1 MRLDGSLALPK
12 DLVEKLHQNGDVS
25 VADNCI
31 VLGTDGDDCRQFF
44 CLVTKKGVEQ
54 GNMAGI
60 PQLMFLLG
68 VAVYLGACT
77 SEQVPAPLPQAMYQD
92 NPTKTRKVQ
101 IALRDRGDYAGFVD
115 GYLGQYTGDG
125 IQRFEV
131 EHCLRVKPVIDRSLL
146 VSLGIAN
153 D

>member
-1 MRLDGSLALPK
+1 
-12 DLVEKLHQNGDVS
+12 
-25 VADNCI
+25 
-31 VLGTDGDDCRQFF
+31 
-44 CLVTKKGVEQ
+44 
-54 GNMAGI
+54 MAGI

-77 SEQVPAPLPQAMYQD
+77 NEQAPPPSPQAMYRN
-92 NPTKTRKVQ
+92 NPTNIRKVQ

-115 GYLGQYTGDG
+115 GYLGQNTGDG
-125 IQRFEV
+125 IQRFQV
-131 EHCLRVKPVIDRSLL
+131 EHCQRVKPIIDRSLL

>member
-1 MRLDGSLALPK
+1 LLGYNKR
-12 DLVEKLHQNGDVS
+12 VE
-25 VADNCI
+25 
-31 VLGTDGDDCRQFF
+31 
-44 CLVTKKGVEQ
+44 E

-68 VAVYLGACT
+68 VAFSLGACT
-77 SEQVPAPLPQAMYQD
+77 SEQLSPPLPQAMYQY

-115 GYLGQYTGDG
+115 GYLGQYTGDA

-131 EHCLRVKPVIDRSLL
+131 EHCLRVKPIIDRTLL
-146 VSLGIAN
+146 VSLGIAS

>member
-1 MRLDGSLALPK
+1 MARIPRL
-12 DLVEKLHQNGDVS
+12 
-25 VADNCI
+25 I
-31 VLGTDGDDCRQFF
+31 
-44 CLVTKKGVEQ
+44 
-54 GNMAGI
+54 
-60 PQLMFLLG
+60 FLLG
-68 VAVYLGACT
+68 TAFSLGACT
-77 SEQVPAPLPQAMYQD
+77 SEQLSPPLPQSMYQN
-92 NPTKTRKVQ
+92 NPRNIRKVQ

>member
-1 MRLDGSLALPK
+1 
-12 DLVEKLHQNGDVS
+12 
-25 VADNCI
+25 
-31 VLGTDGDDCRQFF
+31 
-44 CLVTKKGVEQ
+44 
-54 GNMAGI
+54 MARI
-60 PQLMFLLG
+60 PGLIFLLG
-68 VAVYLGACT
+68 TAFSLGACT
-77 SEQVPAPLPQAMYQD
+77 SDQLPPPLPQSMYQN
-92 NPTKTRKVQ
+92 NPGNIRKVQ

>member
-1 MRLDGSLALPK
+1 MARIPRL
-12 DLVEKLHQNGDVS
+12 
-25 VADNCI
+25 I
-31 VLGTDGDDCRQFF
+31 
-44 CLVTKKGVEQ
+44 
-54 GNMAGI
+54 
-60 PQLMFLLG
+60 FLLG
-68 VAVYLGACT
+68 TAFSLGACT
-77 SEQVPAPLPQAMYQD
+77 SEQLSPPLPQSMYQN
-92 NPTKTRKVQ
+92 NPRNIRKVQ

-146 VSLGIAN
+146 VSLGIVN